1 MGLLRR
7 NSSNNIQLK
16 VNQPAVL
23 CLSSEEITSLR
34 VKQSSMQFHLIE
46 GRAWITYDD
55 NDVIV
60 ESGETIHIPASKY
73 RVIISSANKY
83 KTIRY
88 RIA

>member
-7 NSSNNIQLK
+7 NSGNMISPKLSQIAMLS
-16 VNQPAVL
+16 
-23 CLSSEEITSLR
+23 LSSEEITSFC
-34 VKQSSMQFHLIE
+34 VKQRSIQFHLVE
-46 GRAWITYDD
+46 GRAWITYDH

-88 RIA
+88 QIA